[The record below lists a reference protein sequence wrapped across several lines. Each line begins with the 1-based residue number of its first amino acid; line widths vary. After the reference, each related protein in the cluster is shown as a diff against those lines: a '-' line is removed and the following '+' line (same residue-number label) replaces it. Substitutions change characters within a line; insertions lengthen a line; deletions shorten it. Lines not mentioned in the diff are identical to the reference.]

1 LKCLAST
8 QGVFFFINFH
18 SFIIWCIFMWD
29 VEVKKTSS
37 FFYLLMVNGF
47 CYIDNRSLMS
57 YSLSQTPPDSK
68 SGNCFFQ
75 PPEVFECGRGLDIG
89 PSVAP
94 KKGCI

>member
-1 LKCLAST
+1 M
-8 QGVFFFINFH
+8 FIVLLF
-18 SFIIWCIFMWD
+18 D
-29 VEVKKTSS
+29 VSSCEMLRSKKSS

-47 CYIDNRSLMS
+47 CHIDNRSLMS

-94 KKGCI
+94 KKGGFNKERW